1 MVIVD
6 TRQREMERNDL
17 IEFLRTKA
25 VLFIITK
32 TTVLSVQIVVNF
44 LNLNSF
50 SIKTKEEGALSTSG
64 GLFGR
69 GLLKRSF
76 DFFFIS
82 PRIYF
87 WYTFYRMNCER
98 NKELRRRLF
107 SAKGSIKSR
116 RGWFLKKIH
125 MNFTHD

>member
-50 SIKTKEEGALSTSG
+50 SIKTKEEGALSTSWG
-64 GLFGR
+64 HRGS
-69 GLLKRSF
+69 GLLKRSS
-76 DFFFIS
+76 DFFFYLAS
-82 PRIYF
+82 HLLLVYF
-87 WYTFYRMNCER
+87 LQN
-98 NKELRRRLF
+98 EL
-107 SAKGSIKSR
+107 
-116 RGWFLKKIH
+116 
-125 MNFTHD
+125 